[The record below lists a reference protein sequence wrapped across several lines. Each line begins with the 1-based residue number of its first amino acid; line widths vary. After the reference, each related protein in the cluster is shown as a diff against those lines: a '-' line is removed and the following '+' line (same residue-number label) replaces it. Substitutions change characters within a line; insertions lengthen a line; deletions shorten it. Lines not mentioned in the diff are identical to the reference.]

1 MYKEKYFEELKKEF
15 NNEDEIVTEIV
26 NLEAILNLPKGT
38 EYFISDIHGEYDGL
52 NHILKTG
59 AGIISE
65 KINLRFP
72 EMAAAEK

>member
-38 EYFISDIHGEYDGL
+38 EYFISDIL
-52 NHILKTG
+52 
-59 AGIISE
+59 
-65 KINLRFP
+65 
-72 EMAAAEK
+72 AETEEDAPSDSMGGS

>member
-38 EYFISDIHGEYDGL
+38 EIYQ
-52 NHILKTG
+52 
-59 AGIISE
+59 
-65 KINLRFP
+65 
-72 EMAAAEK
+72 